1 MKKKEF
7 NAVIASICVKG
18 ALSPAKAKALPS
30 ATRTQLT
37 TYIVRNRGPVAV
49 CLLPDDVAAQD
60 SWLNAMGYMYHSVS
74 ASNGLSFRHTCEH
87 RIS

>member
-7 NAVIASICVKG
+7 NAVIASISVKG
-18 ALSPAKAKALPS
+18 ALSPTKAKALPS
-30 ATRTQLT
+30 ETRSQLT
-37 TYIVRNRGPVAV
+37 NYIVRNRGPVAA

-74 ASNGLSFRHTCEH
+74 ARNGLTFRHTCEH